1 MEKTNKSLKEWN
13 AIVEALGQG
22 IQSIIIRKNPTHAKG
37 FLLYPTFSY
46 TLKEDFLNNFKEEF
60 QEFVKENALPHKK
73 AGKTEIKYF
82 AKVEKVIEKSPS
94 QISSFDKYHVWETSH
109 VKDYLGQ
116 KKGYI
121 WLLRIFKL
129 EKPYMAEP
137 NHSMKF
143 VNLHEQ
149 VSLKNAVEVIDDI
162 KYLKYS
168 KSVG

>member
-60 QEFVKENALPHKK
+60 QEFVKENAYLTK

-94 QISSFDKYHVWETSH
+94 QISSFDKYHVWEI
-109 VKDYLGQ
+109 V
-116 KKGYI
+116 
-121 WLLRIFKL
+121 
-129 EKPYMAEP
+129 M
-137 NHSMKF
+137 
-143 VNLHEQ
+143 
-149 VSLKNAVEVIDDI
+149 LKTI
-162 KYLKYS
+162 
-168 KSVG
+168 